1 MIIILITDII
11 FFYLEDIMN
20 FLLKTKVEMIRLGIA
35 YLKIEIDEDK
45 TIWKSSNEKIQSKRK
60 GKEIEK
66 SRIEIG
72 SKKLRFI
79 CS

>member
-20 FLLKTKVEMIRLGIA
+20 FLLKTKVEIIRLGIA

-45 TIWKSSNEKIQSKRK
+45 TI
-60 GKEIEK
+60 
-66 SRIEIG
+66 
-72 SKKLRFI
+72 
-79 CS
+79 